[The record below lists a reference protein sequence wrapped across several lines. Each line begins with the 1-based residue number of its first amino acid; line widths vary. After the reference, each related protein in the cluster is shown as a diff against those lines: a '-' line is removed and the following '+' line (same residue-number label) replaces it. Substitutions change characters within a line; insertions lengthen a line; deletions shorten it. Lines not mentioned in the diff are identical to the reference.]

1 MNEEEEK
8 VEIEK
13 PSKARGACVC
23 ALCFTDESSL
33 FMCFILLLLLSLVT
47 TFLFFSKERKR

>member
-23 ALCFTDESSL
+23 ARSL
-33 FMCFILLLLLSLVT
+33 FYRRESALFVFFLFFLLLLT
-47 TFLFFSKERKR
+47 TFLFFPKERKR

>member
-8 VEIEK
+8 VEEK

-23 ALCFTDESSL
+23 ALSL
-33 FMCFILLLLLSLVT
+33 FYRRESALFVFFILSSFF
-47 TFLFFSKERKR
+47 FLQHSFFFSKERKR